1 MMQTR
6 LTRFGI
12 AVRNAREARK
22 LSQQELAQ
30 KLNMNKNTIMEIELG
45 RSNPKGETI
54 FLIAAELH
62 ISIDSILYSST
73 DQPNSVSMDVL
84 DFFSPNQTMSPSAMW
99 KFAAKSNRFIQRTPP
114 SKICRFSA

>member
-1 MMQTR
+1 MVQTR
-6 LTRFGI
+6 LTRFGM

-73 DQPNSVSMDVL
+73 EQPNSVSMEVL
-84 DFFSPNQTMSPSAMW
+84 DFFSS
-99 KFAAKSNRFIQRTPP
+99 KSNDE
-114 SKICRFSA
+114 SKRYVEVCRQIESLYTKESPV

>member
-1 MMQTR
+1 MQTR

-45 RSNPKGETI
+45 RSNPKAETL
-54 FLIAAELH
+54 FLIATELH
-62 ISIDSILYSST
+62 VSIDAIIFAEK
-73 DQPNSVSMDVL
+73 DKPNSVTPEVL
-84 DFFSPNQTMSPSAMW
+84 SFFSPKTDDE
-99 KFAAKSNRFIQRTPP
+99 AKRYVEVCQQIESLHSDSQLI
-114 SKICRFSA
+114 

>member
-22 LSQQELAQ
+22 VSQQELAQ

-45 RSNPKGETI
+45 RSNPKAETL
-54 FLIAAELH
+54 FLIATELH
-62 ISIDSILYSST
+62 VSIDAIIFTET
-73 DQPNSVSMDVL
+73 DKPNSVNPVVL
-84 DFFSPNQTMSPSAMW
+84 SFFSSKTDDESRRYIEVCQRIESLHAEEPSP
-99 KFAAKSNRFIQRTPP
+99 
-114 SKICRFSA
+114 